1 MKKYIFI
8 LFSLLFCACSENEI
22 LNTVDSEL
30 TPEDSIITVKL
41 NIVGDVQTSETPLSR
56 ASTEYSDVMG
66 IIIYNGK
73 SIFASGLFD
82 CWENISLNLKAGN
95 KYDVYCTKISDA
107 KNTLKDHWRSTYSG
121 GKSYYYK
128 TCPPFFP
135 HEMNGTY
142 SKLLLS
148 TYENY
153 NILFYGGIVNAYG
166 ENIGMS
172 VSSLRDGQVYYY
184 VAANPNNSDKLT
196 SCAPIERF
204 YGEVT
209 DYTPTVDGVLELPL
223 KRVSFGLKVKVS
235 GITDGSVS
243 VTCKN
248 NYNTFYSNSN
258 ITSNIESEGQLFSM
272 YNIYDAWQYAD
283 TDYQEPVE
291 LSVVWTRGNGIVQD
305 LGTKTAYV
313 KRNVMNI
320 IKVRLSKN
328 DTDVDVDVDPEEGD
342 MGGKEEDLSN

>member
-22 LNTVDSEL
+22 INAIDSEL
-30 TPEDSIITVKL
+30 TQEDSIITVRL
-41 NIVGDVQTSETPLSR
+41 NIVGDVQTSETPLTR
-56 ASTEYSDVMG
+56 AKETESTDVMG
-66 IIIYNGK
+66 IIVTNGN
-73 SIFASGLFD
+73 SNFAYGLFD
-82 CWENISLNLKAGN
+82 CWDNLSFRLKAGT
-95 KYDVYCTKISDA
+95 KYNFYCTMITDA
-107 KNTLKDHWRSTYSG
+107 KNKLSWSTYRYSEITDEYPFYLFSKSYNLKFHSNDKYPYVSRLKDGRSVIP
-121 GKSYYYK
+121 GKVAQ
-128 TCPPFFP
+128 
-135 HEMNGTY
+135 
-142 SKLLLS
+142 
-148 TYENY
+148 Y
-153 NILFYGGIVNAYG
+153 NN
-166 ENIGMS
+166 
-172 VSSLRDGQVYYY
+172 
-184 VAANPNNSDKLT
+184 
-196 SCAPIERF
+196 PIERF

-209 DYTPTVDGVLELPL
+209 DYTPTVDGVIDLPL

-328 DTDVDVDVDPEEGD
+328 DTDVDVDVDPEKGD
-342 MGGKEEDLSN
+342 MGGEEEDLSN

>member
-22 LNTVDSEL
+22 LNTIDSEV
-30 TPEDSIITVKL
+30 TPEDSIITVSL
-41 NIVGDVQTSETPLSR
+41 NIVGDVQACETPITRVTEQLS
-56 ASTEYSDVMG
+56 SQDVLG
-66 IIIYNGK
+66 IVVSGSHYVLG
-73 SIFASGLFD
+73 IFNSWSNLD
-82 CWENISLNLKAGN
+82 LKLKAGRQYN
-95 KYDVYCTKISDA
+95 IAYTLIKDA
-107 KNTLKDHWRSTYSG
+107 KTKLAWTNGWN
-121 GKSYYYK
+121 YY
-128 TCPPFFP
+128 PFYFTDYHP
-135 HEMNGTY
+135 WNEFIYYESLTSFN
-142 SKLLLS
+142 SKIES
-148 TYENY
+148 R
-153 NILFYGGIVNAYG
+153 
-166 ENIGMS
+166 
-172 VSSLRDGQVYYY
+172 LRDGGVSISNYQDRSYSQ
-184 VAANPNNSDKLT
+184 AID
-196 SCAPIERF
+196 RF

-209 DYTPTVDGVLELPL
+209 NYTPTVDGVLELPL

-342 MGGKEEDLSN
+342 MGGEEEDLSN

>member
-8 LFSLLFCACSENEI
+8 LLSLLFCACSENEI
-22 LNTVDSEL
+22 INAIDSEL
-30 TPEDSIITVKL
+30 TQEDSIITVRL
-41 NIVGDVQTSETPLSR
+41 NIVGDVQTSETTMTR
-56 ASTEYSDVMG
+56 AQTESTDVLG
-66 IIIYNGK
+66 ILVYNK
-73 SIFASGLFD
+73 DKMFASGLFD
-82 CWENISLNLKAGN
+82 CWDNISLNLKAGS
-95 KYDVYCTKISDA
+95 KYDIYCTIITDA
-107 KNTLKDHWRSTYSG
+107 KNKLAWYRNGGVRHYWNKYPFYFQHYSGDAYLNNFYYGKGDTYS
-121 GKSYYYK
+121 YYIRA
-128 TCPPFFP
+128 
-135 HEMNGTY
+135 
-142 SKLLLS
+142 SKDIFRS
-148 TYENY
+148 G
-153 NILFYGGIVNAYG
+153 FV
-166 ENIGMS
+166 S
-172 VSSLRDGQVYYY
+172 VKDYDT
-184 VAANPNNSDKLT
+184 SDY
-196 SCAPIERF
+196 CAPIERL
-204 YGEVT
+204 YAEVLE
-209 DYTPTVDGVLELPL
+209 YAPTVDGVIDLPL

-342 MGGKEEDLSN
+342 MGGEEEDLSN

>member
-22 LNTVDSEL
+22 LNTVDSVD

-41 NIVGDVQTSETPLSR
+41 NIMGDVQTSETPLTR
-56 ASTEYSDVMG
+56 AKETESTDVLG
-66 IIIYNGK
+66 ILVYNK
-73 SIFASGLFD
+73 NKMFASGLFD
-82 CWENISLNLKAGN
+82 CWDNISLNLKAGS
-95 KYDVYCTKISDA
+95 KYDVYCTMIADA
-107 KNTLKDHWRSTYSG
+107 KNKLAWYHDDNWNEYPFYRPDAGLNKLYYEEGDSY
-121 GKSYYYK
+121 SYYK
-128 TCPPFFP
+128 DVIKDRFQS
-135 HEMNGTY
+135 GR
-142 SKLLLS
+142 
-148 TYENY
+148 
-153 NILFYGGIVNAYG
+153 
-166 ENIGMS
+166 
-172 VSSLRDGQVYYY
+172 VSFNKYDVGQYC
-184 VAANPNNSDKLT
+184 T
-196 SCAPIERF
+196 PIERF

-209 DYTPTVDGVLELPL
+209 DYTPTVDGVIDLPL

-283 TDYQEPVE
+283 ADYQEAVS
-291 LSVVWTRGNGIVQD
+291 LSVVWTRGNGIVQN

-320 IKVRLSKN
+320 IKVKLSKN
-328 DTDVDVDVDPEEGD
+328 DTDVDVDVDPEKGD
-342 MGGKEEDLSN
+342 MGGEEEDLSN

>member
-1 MKKYIFI
+1 MKIFFYLIIASI
-8 LFSLLFCACSENEI
+8 LFTACSQSDDILDSIVNEN
-22 LNTVDSEL
+22 SS
-30 TPEDSIITVKL
+30 DSIIIIGINLT
-41 NIVGDVQTSETPLSR
+41 GDIALEESILTRSETE
-56 ASTEYSDVMG
+56 STDLIG
-66 IIIYNGK
+66 IQVYKNG
-73 SIFASGLFD
+73 AYYCYGLFD
-82 CWENISLNLKAGN
+82 CMQDVKIALKAGYSYKFECTEIKDGKELLFN
-95 KYDVYCTKISDA
+95 DRDYHYTGSPFGLGVYNRWNGCDNSFHYNSSMGMEDLHSNGITPKGVSWYTKVGYC
-107 KNTLKDHWRSTYSG
+107 K
-121 GKSYYYK
+121 
-128 TCPPFFP
+128 PF
-135 HEMNGTY
+135 
-142 SKLLLS
+142 
-148 TYENY
+148 
-153 NILFYGGIVNAYG
+153 
-166 ENIGMS
+166 
-172 VSSLRDGQVYYY
+172 D
-184 VAANPNNSDKLT
+184 
-196 SCAPIERF
+196 RF

-209 DYTPTVDGVLELPL
+209 DYTPTVDGVLDLPL

-283 TDYQEPVE
+283 ADYQEAVE
-291 LSVVWTRGNGIVQD
+291 LSVVWTRGNGIVQN

-342 MGGKEEDLSN
+342 MGGEEEDLSN

>member
-1 MKKYIFI
+1 MKIYIFI
-8 LFSLLFCACSENEI
+8 LFSLLLCACSDNEI

-41 NIVGDVQTSETPLSR
+41 NIVGDVQTSETPLTR
-56 ASTEYSDVMG
+56 AQTESTDVMG
-66 IIIYNGK
+66 IIVYNGTTK
-73 SIFASGLFD
+73 FAYGLFD
-82 CWENISLNLKAGN
+82 CWDNLSLNLKAGQ
-95 KYDVYCTKISDA
+95 KYDVYCTMITDA
-107 KNTLKDHWRSTYSG
+107 KNKLKFKYE
-121 GKSYYYK
+121 SYYDAYWNLY
-128 TCPPFFP
+128 PFK
-135 HEMNGTY
+135 MTYASRGTGYNYFNYMINTDCSY
-142 SKLLLS
+142 SD
-148 TYENY
+148 
-153 NILFYGGIVNAYG
+153 
-166 ENIGMS
+166 
-172 VSSLRDGQVYYY
+172 LRDGRSSYNTYDKGVY
-184 VAANPNNSDKLT
+184 
-196 SCAPIERF
+196 CAPIERF
-204 YGEVT
+204 YSEVT
-209 DYTPTVDGVLELPL
+209 GYTPTVDGILELPL

-248 NYNTFYSNSN
+248 DYNTFYSNSN
-258 ITSNIESEGQLFSM
+258 ITSNIESEGQLFSL

-283 TDYQEPVE
+283 ADYQEAVS

-342 MGGKEEDLSN
+342 MGGEEEDLSN

>member
-8 LFSLLFCACSENEI
+8 LFSLLLCACSENEI

-41 NIVGDVQTSETPLSR
+41 NIVGDVQTEESSMTRAETDSK
-56 ASTEYSDVMG
+56 DIMG
-66 IIIYNGK
+66 IIVGYNNTK
-73 SIFASGLFD
+73 KKYAAGLFD
-82 CWENISLNLKAGN
+82 CWDNISLQLKAGR
-95 KYDVYCTKISDA
+95 KYNFYCTMITDA
-107 KNTLKDHWRSTYSG
+107 KIKLG
-121 GKSYYYK
+121 
-128 TCPPFFP
+128 
-135 HEMNGTY
+135 GTY
-142 SKLLLS
+142 SFNDSGFGYNTLPFRFFHGRQGS
-148 TYENY
+148 NSFYYGEAIWDIENVTLE
-153 NILFYGGIVNAYG
+153 NILKDNYATY
-166 ENIGMS
+166 
-172 VSSLRDGQVYYY
+172 SS
-184 VAANPNNSDKLT
+184 T
-196 SCAPIERF
+196 SNHIYCAPIERF
-204 YGEVT
+204 YGEVIG
-209 DYTPTVDGVLELPL
+209 YTPTVDGVLELPL

-248 NYNTFYSNSN
+248 DYNTFYSNSN
-258 ITSNIESEGQLFSM
+258 ITSNIESEGQLFSL

-283 TDYQEPVE
+283 ADYQEAVS

-342 MGGKEEDLSN
+342 MGGEEEDLSN

>member
-22 LNTVDSEL
+22 INAIDSEL
-30 TPEDSIITVKL
+30 TQEDSIITVRL
-41 NIVGDVQTSETPLSR
+41 NIVGDVQTSETPMTR
-56 ASTEYSDVMG
+56 AQTESTDVLG
-66 IIIYNGK
+66 ILVYNK
-73 SIFASGLFD
+73 DKMFASGLFD
-82 CWENISLNLKAGN
+82 CRDNISLNLKAGS
-95 KYDVYCTKISDA
+95 KYDVYCTMITDA
-107 KNTLKDHWRSTYSG
+107 KSKLSWYKTGGILYYWNVYPFRLYQGQLQSYDYNNIYYLTYTYSTDHLTDKDRFRSG
-121 GKSYYYK
+121 
-128 TCPPFFP
+128 
-135 HEMNGTY
+135 
-142 SKLLLS
+142 L
-148 TYENY
+148 
-153 NILFYGGIVNAYG
+153 
-166 ENIGMS
+166 
-172 VSSLRDGQVYYY
+172 VSFKKYDVGQYC
-184 VAANPNNSDKLT
+184 T
-196 SCAPIERF
+196 PIERF
-204 YGEVT
+204 YGEVI

-235 GITDGSVS
+235 GITDGSIS

-291 LSVVWTRGNGIVQD
+291 LSVVWTRGNGIVQN

-328 DTDVDVDVDPEEGD
+328 DTDVDVDVDPEKGD
-342 MGGKEEDLSN
+342 MGGEEEDLSN

>member
-1 MKKYIFI
+1 MKNYIFI

-22 LNTVDSEL
+22 LNTVDSVD

-41 NIVGDVQTSETPLSR
+41 NIMGDVQTSETPLTR
-56 ASTEYSDVMG
+56 AKETESTDVLG
-66 IIIYNGK
+66 ILVYNK
-73 SIFASGLFD
+73 NKMFASGLFD
-82 CWENISLNLKAGN
+82 CWDNISLNLKAGP
-95 KYDVYCTKISDA
+95 KYDVYCTMIADA
-107 KNTLKDHWRSTYSG
+107 KNKLAWYHDDNWNEYPFYRPDAGLNKLYYEEGDSY
-121 GKSYYYK
+121 SYYK
-128 TCPPFFP
+128 DVIKDRFQS
-135 HEMNGTY
+135 GR
-142 SKLLLS
+142 
-148 TYENY
+148 
-153 NILFYGGIVNAYG
+153 
-166 ENIGMS
+166 
-172 VSSLRDGQVYYY
+172 VSFNKYDVGQYC
-184 VAANPNNSDKLT
+184 T
-196 SCAPIERF
+196 PIERF

-209 DYTPTVDGVLELPL
+209 DYTPTVDGVIDLPL

-283 TDYQEPVE
+283 ADYQEAVS
-291 LSVVWTRGNGIVQD
+291 LSVVWTRGNGIVQN

-320 IKVRLSKN
+320 IKVKLSKN
-328 DTDVDVDVDPEEGD
+328 DTDVDVDVDPEKGD
-342 MGGKEEDLSN
+342 MGGEEEDLSN